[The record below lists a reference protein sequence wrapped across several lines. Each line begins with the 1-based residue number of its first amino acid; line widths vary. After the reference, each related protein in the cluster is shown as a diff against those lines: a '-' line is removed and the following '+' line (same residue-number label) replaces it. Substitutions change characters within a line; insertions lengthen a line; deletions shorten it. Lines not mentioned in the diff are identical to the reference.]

1 MNEIGYY
8 NQNNKTFRIFLNFH
22 KFKVIYA
29 DNEIYTKHLKFM
41 LKVQCYE
48 KKMFEHFV
56 NAWNL
61 DRTKFVKM
69 DWKMWKMDWQ
79 NLILLFKGDW
89 HEARQFLII
98 VEKYLNDND
107 IELILNRD
115 MVNAILM
122 MKELG

>member
-69 DWKMWKMDWQ
+69 DWKMDWQ

-98 VEKYLNDND
+98 VEKYLNDNG

>member
-69 DWKMWKMDWQ
+69 DWKMDWQ

-98 VEKYLNDND
+98 VEKYLNDNG
-107 IELILNRD
+107 IELILNKD